1 MSTLKAKDYNTILKF
16 YKVPLDKKTR
26 KTRRNLAEKLLA
38 TKLCRCIKTV
48 THKNKTRKESRAIA
62 ICNNS
67 VIKKKGYRIK
77 KFTCKKRNYISGLKK
92 LKS

>member
-1 MSTLKAKDYNTILKF
+1 MATLKAKDYNAILKF
-16 YKVPLDKKTR
+16 YKIPFRKKLNR

-67 VIKKKGYRIK
+67 VIKKKGYKIK
-77 KFTCKKRNYISGLKK
+77 KFTCKKNNMITGLKK
-92 LKS
+92 